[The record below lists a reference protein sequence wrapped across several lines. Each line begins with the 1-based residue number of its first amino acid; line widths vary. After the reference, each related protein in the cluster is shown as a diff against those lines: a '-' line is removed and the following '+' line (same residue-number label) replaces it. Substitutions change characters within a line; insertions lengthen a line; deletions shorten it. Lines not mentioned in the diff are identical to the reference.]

1 MMDLDGLAFEK
12 DSVEVERFPWSRVL
26 DLRIRS
32 PYAGKAQWRVAALFN
47 LVSPVYGE
55 HSSRCIEFSFRSGPR
70 EVDWELATHDRYSWK
85 LDFVLED
92 LLELLAR
99 ERSLEALGRPGVLD
113 AVAKGVVPHVPAKAR
128 WLKYVDFF
136 GADKWLGGHGAYD
149 AQLRRAVQLG

>member
-1 MMDLDGLAFEK
+1 MDLDGLALAK
-12 DSVEVERFPWSRVL
+12 DSVELERFPWSRVL
-26 DLRIRS
+26 DLRIRT
-32 PYAGKAQWRVAALFN
+32 PYASMAQWRAAELFN

-55 HSSRCIEFSFRSGPR
+55 HSSRFVEFSFRSGSR
-70 EVDWELATHDRYSWK
+70 EVEWELATDDRYSWK

-92 LLELLAR
+92 LIELLAR
-99 ERSLEALGRPGVLD
+99 EHSLEALGRPGVLD
-113 AVAKGVVPHVPAKAR
+113 AVAKDVVPGVPATAR